1 MSKTPA
7 KHDQLSLTLRIAAG
21 GYLLYSAWKLREA
34 IAEKPV
40 FLVFIVLFVIAGAFI
55 AGHAAWRLIKGQ
67 YDQPGE
73 EESEESEA
81 ESEE

>member
-1 MSKTPA
+1 MSKEPA

-21 GYLLYSAWKLREA
+21 AYLLYSAWKLREA
-34 IAEKPV
+34 IVEKPL

-73 EESEESEA
+73 EDESEET
-81 ESEE
+81 EE

>member
-67 YDQPGE
+67 YDKPGE
-73 EESEESEA
+73 DESEESEA

>member
-21 GYLLYSAWKLREA
+21 AYLLYSAWKLREA
-34 IAEKPV
+34 IVEKPL

-55 AGHAAWRLIKGQ
+55 AGHAAWRLIKGE

-73 EESEESEA
+73 EDESEET
-81 ESEE
+81 EE

>member
-7 KHDQLSLTLRIAAG
+7 KHDQLSLTLRIASG
-21 GYLLYSAWKLREA
+21 LYLLYSAWKLREA

-67 YDQPGE
+67 YDQPSE

>member
-34 IAEKPV
+34 IAEKPL
-40 FLVFIVLFVIAGAFI
+40 FLIFIILFVVAGAFI
-55 AGHAAWRLIKGQ
+55 AGHAALRLIKGQ

-73 EESEESEA
+73 EETEESDAKSEE
-81 ESEE
+81 

>member
-1 MSKTPA
+1 MSKEPA
-7 KHDQLSLTLRIAAG
+7 NHDQLSLTLRIAAG

-34 IAEKPV
+34 IAEKPL

-67 YDQPGE
+67 YDKPGE
-73 EESEESEA
+73 EEAAEE
-81 ESEE
+81 

>member
-7 KHDQLSLTLRIAAG
+7 KHDQLSLTLRIASG
-21 GYLLYSAWKLREA
+21 LYLLYSAWKLREA

-73 EESEESEA
+73 EDESEET
-81 ESEE
+81 EE

>member
-21 GYLLYSAWKLREA
+21 AYLLYSAWKLREA
-34 IAEKPV
+34 IAEKPL

-55 AGHAAWRLIKGQ
+55 AGHAAWRLIKGE
-67 YDQPGE
+67 YDHPGVE
-73 EESEESEA
+73 EAEETEESNE
-81 ESEE
+81 

>member
-1 MSKTPA
+1 MSKTPD

-21 GYLLYSAWKLREA
+21 LYLLYSAWKLREA

-40 FLVFIVLFVIAGAFI
+40 FIVFIVLFVIAGAFI

-73 EESEESEA
+73 EDESEET
-81 ESEE
+81 EE

>member
-7 KHDQLSLTLRIAAG
+7 KYDQLSLTLRIASG
-21 GYLLYSAWKLREA
+21 LYLLYSAWKLREA

-67 YDQPGE
+67 YDQPGAE
-73 EESEESEA
+73 EETEEE
-81 ESEE
+81 

>member
-1 MSKTPA
+1 MTKEPT

-21 GYLLYSAWKLREA
+21 LYLLYSAWKLREA

-67 YDQPGE
+67 YDQPGAE
-73 EESEESEA
+73 ETEESEA

>member
-21 GYLLYSAWKLREA
+21 AYLLYSAWKLREA

-40 FLVFIVLFVIAGAFI
+40 FLVFIILFVIAGAFI
-55 AGHAAWRLIKGQ
+55 AGHAAWRLINGQ
-67 YDQPGE
+67 YDKPGE
-73 EESEESEA
+73 EEAEESEA

>member
-1 MSKTPA
+1 MSKTPD

-34 IAEKPV
+34 ISEKPL

-67 YDQPGE
+67 YATPGE
-73 EESEESEA
+73 EDAEESEE
-81 ESEE
+81 

>member
-7 KHDQLSLTLRIAAG
+7 KHDQLSLTLRIASG
-21 GYLLYSAWKLREA
+21 LYLLYSAWKLREA

-55 AGHAAWRLIKGQ
+55 AGHAALRLIKGQ
-67 YDQPGE
+67 YDQPDVE
-73 EESEESEA
+73 EETEEA
-81 ESEE
+81 EE

>member
-7 KHDQLSLTLRIAAG
+7 KHDQLSLLIRIAAG
-21 GYLLYSAWKLREA
+21 AYLLYTAWDLRGA

-40 FLVFIVLFVIAGAFI
+40 FLAFIVLFAVAGAFI

-67 YDQPGE
+67 YDHPGAE
-73 EESEESEA
+73 EAEETEESNE
-81 ESEE
+81 